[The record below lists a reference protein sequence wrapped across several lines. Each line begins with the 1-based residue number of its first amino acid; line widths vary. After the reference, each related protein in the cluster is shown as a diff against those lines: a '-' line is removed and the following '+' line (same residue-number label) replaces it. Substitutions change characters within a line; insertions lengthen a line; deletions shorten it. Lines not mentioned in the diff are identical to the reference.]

1 MTLGVMA
8 AIVYGSLAIVG
19 GIVGYIQAKSKI
31 SLVAGCGCG
40 LLVVVSAILQLQGQA
55 WGLVA
60 ATGVTIVLLLA
71 FVMRWVKT
79 RKFMPAG
86 LMFVVGIPTLG
97 LMISQLVETY
107 FA

>member
-1 MTLGVMA
+1 MGE
-8 AIVYGSLAIVG
+8 
-19 GIVGYIQAKSKI
+19 KSI
-31 SLVAGCGCG
+31 
-40 LLVVVSAILQLQGQA
+40 
-55 WGLVA
+55 
-60 ATGVTIVLLLA
+60 A

>member
-40 LLVVVSAILQLQGQA
+40 LPI
-55 WGLVA
+55 
-60 ATGVTIVLLLA
+60 IC
-71 FVMRWVKT
+71 
-79 RKFMPAG
+79 
-86 LMFVVGIPTLG
+86 
-97 LMISQLVETY
+97 
-107 FA
+107 